1 MGYSISYTAS
11 GDKINFIDLK
21 EKLTDKELAI
31 KLGRTVGSIQVK
43 RNRLLKKGN
52 K

>member
-21 EKLTDKELAI
+21 EKLTDKELDEI
-31 KLGRTVGSIQVK
+31 I
-43 RNRLLKKGN
+43 
-52 K
+52 

>member
-21 EKLTDKELAI
+21 EKLTDKELDEIAT
-31 KLGRTVGSIQVK
+31 KLSKNWSENVK
-43 RNRLLKKGN
+43 
-52 K
+52 